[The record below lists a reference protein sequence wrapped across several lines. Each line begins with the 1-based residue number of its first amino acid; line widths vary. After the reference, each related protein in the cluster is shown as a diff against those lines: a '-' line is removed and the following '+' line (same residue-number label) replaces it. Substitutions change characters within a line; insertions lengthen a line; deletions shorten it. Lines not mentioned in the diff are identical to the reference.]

1 MTPIR
6 KIAFATLAAPLALG
20 LAACGSNGGEDGVA
34 SGEPIAPIAAPEGTE
49 WTETVTV
56 SEAKAGKPSFFT
68 VKAVNIPAAKMVS
81 IRIFDTTELEAN
93 QVMSGC
99 FSRGD
104 MMVTGKSIP
113 WALLW
118 LYQR

>member
-1 MTPIR
+1 MPFTDCKDSSILIATPR
-6 KIAFATLAAPLALG
+6 STFSGVPPL
-20 LAACGSNGGEDGVA
+20 
-34 SGEPIAPIAAPEGTE
+34 IGTV
-49 WTETVTV
+49 TVTV